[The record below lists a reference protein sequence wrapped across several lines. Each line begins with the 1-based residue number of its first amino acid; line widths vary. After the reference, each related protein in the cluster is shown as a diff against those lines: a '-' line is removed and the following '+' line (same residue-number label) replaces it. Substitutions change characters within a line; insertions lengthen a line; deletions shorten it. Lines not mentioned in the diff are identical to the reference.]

1 MEENIKKY
9 KFSCGLEASQEE
21 LTLDQDY
28 QIMDLIKSVNL
39 TDLGK
44 TTIADLIKTLSENK
58 LIEKFLSIIFSIN
71 VEEDIKGFSKLKN
84 SELKEVVADFFILNP
99 IALDLLRA
107 LRSAADTSIMSHQSS
122 DSELTPETTIQDS

>member
-1 MEENIKKY
+1 MEDNIKRY

-21 LTLDQDY
+21 LTLEQDY
-28 QIMDLIKSVNL
+28 RIMDLIKSVNL
-39 TDLGK
+39 SDLGN

-71 VEEDIKGFSKLKN
+71 DEEQIKSFSKLKN
-84 SELKEVVADFFILNP
+84 SELKEVVTDFFTLNP

-107 LRSAADTSIMSHQSS
+107 LRSAADMTTTSQVSS
-122 DSELTPETTIQDS
+122 DSDVMQEDTIPAS

>member
-1 MEENIKKY
+1 MEDNIKRY

-21 LTLDQDY
+21 LTLEQDY
-28 QIMDLIKSVNL
+28 RIMDLIKSVNL
-39 TDLGK
+39 SDLGN

-71 VEEDIKGFSKLKN
+71 DEEQIKSFSKLKN
-84 SELKEVVADFFILNP
+84 SELKEVVTDFFTLNP

-107 LRSAADTSIMSHQSS
+107 LRSAADMTTTSQVSS
-122 DSELTPETTIQDS
+122 DSDVMQEDTIPVS

>member
-1 MEENIKKY
+1 MEEKIKQY

-21 LTLDQDY
+21 LTLEQDY

-39 TDLGK
+39 NDLSA
-44 TTIADLIKTLSENK
+44 TTIAELIKMLSENK
-58 LIEKFLSIIFSIN
+58 LVEKFLSIIFSITG
-71 VEEDIKGFSKLKN
+71 EEYIKSFAKLKN

-107 LRSAADTSIMSHQSS
+107 LRSAADTTKMSPQSS
-122 DSELTPETTIQDS
+122 DSDVSQENMTQDS

>member
-1 MEENIKKY
+1 MEENIKNY

-21 LTLDQDY
+21 LTLEQDY
-28 QIMDLIKSVNL
+28 RIMDLIKSVSL
-39 TDLGK
+39 SDLGN

-71 VEEDIKGFSKLKN
+71 DEEQMKSFSRLKN
-84 SELKEVVADFFILNP
+84 SELKEVVTDSFILNP

-107 LRSAADTSIMSHQSS
+107 LRSAADISTMSPISS
-122 DSELTPETTIQDS
+122 DSELMQENTIQDS